1 MTSLVIVVQ
10 SAEVARCLVF
20 QKIAE
25 HREHVDFFWAA
36 FLFYHQPPPTSS
48 SSSSFMRAA
57 KESGKNLIHVIKVS
71 KSDSRSVLKFSARN
85 TSCGDCAECR
95 SKSFETLPDLK
106 RHFEGRHH
114 CVVTIKSLTS
124 EPKATAAVQSSE
136 RGQFWN
142 SSPFPGWSRLSF
154 SCFFQIF
161 RVWALLFV
169 FRPFIWL
176 SQLTGLNWFVTA
188 GTKNSPISH
197 CPI

>member
-1 MTSLVIVVQ
+1 
-10 SAEVARCLVF
+10 
-20 QKIAE
+20 
-25 HREHVDFFWAA
+25 
-36 FLFYHQPPPTSS
+36 
-48 SSSSFMRAA
+48 MRAA

-142 SSPFPGWSRLSF
+142 SSFVRLRTRFPVEVVFAFLFLSDT
-154 SCFFQIF
+154 SCFGFIKFFATIYLTQPANSHRTIF
-161 RVWALLFV
+161 VQSSTYKVIKYDYVSADDVTTAICILSALAMIQV
-169 FRPFIWL
+169 VEDR
-176 SQLTGLNWFVTA
+176 
-188 GTKNSPISH
+188 
-197 CPI
+197 